1 MKKTSQKYETPQT
14 PYEFTLEETAKVLG
28 VSKERVRQIEQQAIR
43 KMRLY
48 GKQLMEYVNA

>member
-43 KMRLY
+43 KMRLH